1 MFDID
6 HLYLASY
13 NYQTDENGNVHEV
26 VDGESKEAYQNKL
39 LDCMMT
45 LLKDT
50 ENSIN
55 SLFKSIDND
64 TTLAKSIADQIP
76 VSSSTKYLAYNF
88 GTLHEQAE
96 RRLDYITG
104 KFGIG
109 PFALNVT
116 NHVLTCLFGVRFRD
130 TEFSRATGIFN
141 FDKLVDYDGNAIS
154 SWISAFINAHVDI
167 VKDPWVS
174 RMGIDKFT
182 YNMVNLLVRSGY
194 GEAGMWFIAQPII
207 RDMATASSNAESQF
221 SRDVSKYSSIYAA
234 QKDAVAQSV
243 LQYLSKEEASEAN
256 LKKYIESSPTN
267 LNTRINAVN
276 FIRDNQEVLKQIAIN
291 PGADTVTVDG
301 VQYDVKGVQK
311 NVFYAWKTLEKYS
324 LALNMLVQYTK
335 IDTKKEGKTFLE
347 MQRYLDQ
354 YTKLTTDE
362 KSLWDLDSIQRLVRN
377 TWIDSKTKDACNYP
391 FKVLGAQMFNAN
403 RTFINNLVL
412 PITRALQGT
421 DSSLN
426 TDLMNEVSLALQTRI
441 KSMYIVDYAK
451 RVLGK
456 TDQDLTNLFIGNW
469 CMNHRFSM
477 LWDAIR
483 NNPKY
488 ARLKDNQLLTHLY
501 ALPEE
506 QSVYVEGK
514 EVMRPAFLSISDSI
528 EDSKL
533 NTKLMKDAWEDLLR
547 DPDVNV
553 QNFAKDLIVYSF
565 LSTGE
570 YSGWNKLFKYVPE
583 SWRTGQIGDIPNNMN
598 SFADYIRTQLSDE
611 SFMLTTMDQYLEE
624 IVANHYQDY
633 KFSRR
638 VNMQNK
644 DGSANFIKINKTI
657 AIGARVTD
665 MASLPTFITTVV
677 PGRSGRNAS
686 DYVAYRLA
694 YTITVNEDSK
704 TYGYPVYV
712 RCSRKGYTSSD
723 KRNNIYE
730 YGWHFNYAENE
741 RIEYANFDY
750 DAGIKRVTDYLNS
763 NIIQLNDLKTRLPEL
778 SDAIAKVY
786 VGMPAENI
794 NSIDSAPQQQPQ
806 QTGPVN
812 VYYGTGDNIS
822 LSNFAL
828 RQFNTSIGQF
838 NTVEGAFHAC
848 KLWYTNGTEYVIR
861 DDNGKITKFTDEGV
875 RILNA
880 LQKASGAEARKIGRS
895 IQGLNVTEW
904 DKMSDNIL
912 EDLMRRSF
920 EQNESARDELVST
933 GNRQI
938 THIGRDGKE
947 EDNGRFSRILTKIR
961 DEFASLRPPVSSK
974 IFTPGLYTRQAVE
987 NDRKTLYIFTDNTD
1001 RDSGSKLV
1009 DPNSEYAKKYGK
1021 DKHYPTV
1028 TQATIRGL
1036 DNAMPLS
1043 TQHWYNAEHKGETG
1057 RWTDNDFAEFKKV
1070 IDAEIQDIMDKWD
1083 TGNYER
1089 LAIGGTDGFFNSGI
1103 SNITITRTPKL
1114 YQYLKQKVQE
1124 LYKHV
1129 DKDATKTQKHKE
1141 NGLGFDSMNE
1151 VVMNSGGAYGAD
1163 TAWDYYAR
1171 KAGVKQINHYRDQ
1184 GNQVLSSSLNK
1195 QGIKAAVLSKEQME
1209 YARRKEFELLGK
1221 QYDDTLQGNLQVRN
1235 FYQVSSS
1242 DGVFAVAP
1250 MNSAKNGVSGGTNTA
1265 VQLGISLNK
1274 PTHVFDLN
1282 SEKWY
1287 KYNPESKMFEEE
1299 STPVLTKSF
1308 AGVGT
1313 RDIQKYNVYKDG
1325 KWVER
1330 EQYVGD
1336 DKSKVA
1342 LKAIEDVF
1350 NKTQAELSNSSLN
1363 KPVIKKIAKN
1373 YQEYIDVIQKHFDI
1387 GYATSRIG
1395 KDAAGQVI
1403 QKLHI
1408 HVDEDSD
1415 LFDIMKD
1422 NNLSERDLLNALYA
1436 LSYFYEQNQNIF
1448 GSIKITNQQFKDLT
1462 SKLQKALND
1471 TGNYFFADQIDSLYS
1486 MKYTVSNKYLN
1497 MLNFLINNQHY
1508 LPIYDFINNWQNQ
1521 DIFDTKRI
1529 PSEIDLSDVINID
1542 STFDNINQLE
1552 LFSDEDMKEAKEMKK
1567 YCKGGN

>member
-13 NYQTDENGNVHEV
+13 NYQTDENGNVHEII
-26 VDGESKEAYQNKL
+26 DGESKEAYQNKL
-39 LDCMMT
+39 IDCMMT

-76 VSSSTKYLAYNF
+76 VSSSTKHLAYNF

-130 TEFSRATGIFN
+130 TEFSRTTGIFN

-207 RDMATASSNAESQF
+207 RDMAMASSNAESQF
-221 SRDVSKYSSIYAA
+221 SRDVSKYNSVYAA
-234 QKDAVAQSV
+234 QRDAVAQSV
-243 LQYLSKEEASEAN
+243 LQYLSEDEASESN
-256 LKKYIESSPTN
+256 LKKYIESSPSN
-267 LNTRINAVN
+267 LATRVNAVN
-276 FIRDNQEVLKQIAIN
+276 FIRDNQELLKQIAIN

-301 VQYDVKGVQK
+301 VQYNVKDVQK

-354 YTKLTTDE
+354 YIKLTTDDH
-362 KSLWDLDSIQRLVRN
+362 SLWDLDSIQQLVQN
-377 TWIDSKTKDACNYP
+377 TWIDSKTRDACNYP
-391 FKVLGAQMFNAN
+391 FRVLGTQMFNAN

-412 PITRALQGT
+412 PITRALQGA

-426 TDLMNEVSLALQTRI
+426 VDLMNEISLALQTRI

-456 TDQDLTNLFIGNW
+456 TDQDLTDLFVGNW

-483 NNPKY
+483 NNPQY
-488 ARLKDNQLLTHLY
+488 ARLKENQLLTHLY

-506 QSVYVEGK
+506 QSVYVDGK

-528 EDSKL
+528 EDSRL
-533 NTKLMKDAWEDLLR
+533 NAKLMKDAWEDLLR

-553 QNFAKDLIVYSF
+553 QNFAKDLIIYSF

-583 SWRTGQIGDIPNNMN
+583 SWRTGQIGDIPNDMN
-598 SFADYIRTQLSDE
+598 SFADYIRKQLSDE

-638 VNMQNK
+638 VNLQNR
-644 DGSANFIKINKTI
+644 DGSHNFIKLNKTI
-657 AIGARVTD
+657 AIGARTPNVG
-665 MASLPTFITTVV
+665 AAPAYITTVI
-677 PGRSGRNAS
+677 PGRRGKNAS
-686 DYVAYRLA
+686 DYIAYRLA

-704 TYGYPVYV
+704 TFSYPVYV

-741 RIEYANFDY
+741 RIEYASFDY
-750 DAGIKRVTDYLNS
+750 NAGINRVVNYLNS
-763 NIIQLNDLKTRLPEL
+763 NHIQLNDLKTRLPEL

-794 NSIDSAPQQQPQ
+794 NPIDSAVEQQSQ
-806 QTGPVN
+806 QTGSVN
-812 VYYGTGDNIS
+812 VYYGTGDNIA
-822 LSNFAL
+822 LSNFAQ
-828 RQFNTSIGQF
+828 RPFTTRIGEF
-838 NTVEGAFHAC
+838 KTVEGAFHAC
-848 KLWYTNGTEYVIR
+848 KLWYTSGPKYMIR
-861 DDNGKITKFTDEGV
+861 DSNGKITSFTDEGR
-875 RILNA
+875 RILNS
-880 LQKASGAEARKIGRS
+880 LQNASGAEARKIGRS

-904 DKMSDNIL
+904 NKISDDIL

-933 GNRQI
+933 GDRQI
-938 THIGRDGKE
+938 THIGQDGKE

-974 IFTPGLYTRQAVE
+974 IFTTRSYTRQAVE

-1001 RDSGSKLV
+1001 RDSGSRLI

-1043 TQHWYNAEHKGETG
+1043 TQHWYHGEYKREKG
-1057 RWTDNDFAEFKKV
+1057 RWTDNDFDEFKKV
-1070 IDAEIQDIMDKWD
+1070 IDQEIQDIMDKWD

-1129 DKDATKTQKHKE
+1129 DEDDVQNVA
-1141 NGLGFDSMNE
+1141 
-1151 VVMNSGGAYGAD
+1151 
-1163 TAWDYYAR
+1163 
-1171 KAGVKQINHYRDQ
+1171 
-1184 GNQVLSSSLNK
+1184 LNK
-1195 QGIKAAVLSKEQME
+1195 SATVKKTPKNYQDALDQIRKHFDFNDNTTTVGKNASKYIIQ
-1209 YARRKEFELLGK
+1209 K
-1221 QYDDTLQGNLQVRN
+1221 
-1235 FYQVSSS
+1235 
-1242 DGVFAVAP
+1242 
-1250 MNSAKNGVSGGTNTA
+1250 
-1265 VQLGISLNK
+1265 LN
-1274 PTHVFDLN
+1274 V
-1282 SEKWY
+1282 EI
-1287 KYNPESKMFEEE
+1287 NPESEL
-1299 STPVLTKSF
+1299 S
-1308 AGVGT
+1308 
-1313 RDIQKYNVYKDG
+1313 KYN
-1325 KWVER
+1325 
-1330 EQYVGD
+1330 
-1336 DKSKVA
+1336 
-1342 LKAIEDVF
+1342 
-1350 NKTQAELSNSSLN
+1350 KTS
-1363 KPVIKKIAKN
+1363 V
-1373 YQEYIDVIQKHFDI
+1373 
-1387 GYATSRIG
+1387 
-1395 KDAAGQVI
+1395 
-1403 QKLHI
+1403 
-1408 HVDEDSD
+1408 
-1415 LFDIMKD
+1415 
-1422 NNLSERDLLNALYA
+1422 LNALYTISKFIDELQSSDIKPA
-1436 LSYFYEQNQNIF
+1436 IYAESYYDKDFARRVKRLTGEPVYEIEKEFVVNHNKSNGTVEVSGELISILNFIEQFNKDYRQRDSEGRYLSGMLDDMFEYDTPVY
-1448 GSIKITNQQFKDLT
+1448 
-1462 SKLQKALND
+1462 ALN
-1471 TGNYFFADQIDSLYS
+1471 
-1486 MKYTVSNKYLN
+1486 
-1497 MLNFLINNQHY
+1497 NFNSS
-1508 LPIYDFINNWQNQ
+1508 F
-1521 DIFDTKRI
+1521 
-1529 PSEIDLSDVINID
+1529 DLSDDITISDQVSDIRQTD
-1542 STFDNINQLE
+1542 FFSE
-1552 LFSDEDMKEAKEMKK
+1552 LGMSDEDMKEAKEMKK

>member
-26 VDGESKEAYQNKL
+26 VGGESKEAYQNKL
-39 LDCMMT
+39 IDCMMT

-76 VSSSTKYLAYNF
+76 TSSSTKYLAYNF

-130 TEFSRATGIFN
+130 TEFNRATGIFN

-221 SRDVSKYSSIYAA
+221 SRDVSKYSSVYAA

-243 LQYLSKEEASEAN
+243 LQYLSKDEASEDN
-256 LKKYIESSPTN
+256 LKKYIESSPIN

-276 FIRDNQEVLKQIAIN
+276 YIRNNQEVLKQIAIN

-301 VQYDVKGVQK
+301 VQYAVKDVQK

-362 KSLWDLDSIQRLVRN
+362 RSLWDLDSIQRLVQN
-377 TWIDSKTKDACNYP
+377 TWIDSKTEDACNYP

-403 RTFINNLVL
+403 RTFINKLVL

-426 TDLMNEVSLALQTRI
+426 TDLMNEISLALQTRI

-506 QSVYVEGK
+506 QSVYVDGK

-624 IVANHYQDY
+624 IIANHYQDY

-644 DGSANFIKINKTI
+644 DGSSNFIKINKTI

-665 MASLPTFITTVV
+665 MANLPIFITTVV

-794 NSIDSAPQQQPQ
+794 NPIDSAPEQQPQ

-822 LSNFAL
+822 LSNFAW
-828 RQFNTSIGQF
+828 RQFDTRIGQF
-838 NTVEGAFHAC
+838 NTVEGAFQAC
-848 KLWYTNGTEYVIR
+848 KLWYTKGLKYVIR
-861 DDNGKITKFTDEGV
+861 DSNGRITKFTDEGV

-904 DKMSDNIL
+904 DKMSDGIF

-1001 RDSGSKLV
+1001 RDSGSKLI

-1043 TQHWYNAEHKGETG
+1043 TQRWYNAEHKGEKG

-1089 LAIGGTDGFFNSGI
+1089 LAVGGTDGFFNSGI

-1129 DKDATKTQKHKE
+1129 DEDATKSTLKGPLNQHNTDQFGTISEQVSTLNSNKTILGYLIEHKE
-1141 NGLGFDSMNE
+1141 
-1151 VVMNSGGAYGAD
+1151 
-1163 TAWDYYAR
+1163 
-1171 KAGVKQINHYRDQ
+1171 
-1184 GNQVLSSSLNK
+1184 
-1195 QGIKAAVLSKEQME
+1195 
-1209 YARRKEFELLGK
+1209 LL
-1221 QYDDTLQGNLQVRN
+1221 Q
-1235 FYQVSSS
+1235 
-1242 DGVFAVAP
+1242 
-1250 MNSAKNGVSGGTNTA
+1250 
-1265 VQLGISLNK
+1265 
-1274 PTHVFDLN
+1274 
-1282 SEKWY
+1282 
-1287 KYNPESKMFEEE
+1287 
-1299 STPVLTKSF
+1299 STTQFTK
-1308 AGVGT
+1308 T
-1313 RDIQKYNVYKDG
+1313 
-1325 KWVER
+1325 
-1330 EQYVGD
+1330 
-1336 DKSKVA
+1336 
-1342 LKAIEDVF
+1342 
-1350 NKTQAELSNSSLN
+1350 
-1363 KPVIKKIAKN
+1363 KKIAKN
-1373 YQEYIDVIQKHFDI
+1373 YQEYIDVIQKYFDI
-1387 GYATSRIG
+1387 GYTTSRIG

-1408 HVDEDSD
+1408 RVDEDSD
-1415 LFDIMKD
+1415 LFDAMKD

-1436 LSYFYEQNQNIF
+1436 LAEHNTDAANIKGTIIMSQEEVDNLIKELKAVNETAGEIMEKYFDGSYLGYGDEIYN
-1448 GSIKITNQQFKDLT
+1448 K
-1462 SKLQKALND
+1462 
-1471 TGNYFFADQIDSLYS
+1471 TGVVVDKKFLSDYNFMMNHKQ
-1486 MKYTVSNKYLN
+1486 YLN
-1497 MLNFLINNQHY
+1497 MYRTLAEYIHG
-1508 LPIYDFINNWQNQ
+1508 IYDEFQLTLET
-1521 DIFDTKRI
+1521 DKY
-1529 PSEIDLSDVINID
+1529 DLSDLMSVD